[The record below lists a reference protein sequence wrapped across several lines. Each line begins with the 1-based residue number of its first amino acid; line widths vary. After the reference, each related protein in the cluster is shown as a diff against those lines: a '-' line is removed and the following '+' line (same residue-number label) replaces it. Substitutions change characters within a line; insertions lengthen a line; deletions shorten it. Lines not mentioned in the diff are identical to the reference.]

1 MHLSLI
7 HRKSCDASKVS
18 ATPAAAPMMHLA
30 LELGVQRRGS
40 CQFFFILVGMP
51 FFNARNLEK
60 NQPEKE
66 TKEPIF

>member
-1 MHLSLI
+1 
-7 HRKSCDASKVS
+7 
-18 ATPAAAPMMHLA
+18 MHLA